1 MFKKFEIR
9 PVVIKDDGGVE
20 FCWTYAEAQ
29 SIAAGESPIA
39 FGLYGE
45 EPDGLQHCYQHIADV
60 STKPYMLELVKNLFD
75 IVLDWPGQDRIAF
88 DREGT
93 ILNESRIIRST

>member
-9 PVVIKDDGGVE
+9 PIVIKDNGGVE
-20 FCWTYAEAQ
+20 FCLTYAEAQ
-29 SIAAGESPIA
+29 SIAASESAIA

-45 EPDGLQHCYQHIADV
+45 EPDGPQHCYQHIADV
-60 STKPYMLELVKNLFD
+60 STKPYMLELVKNLFG
-75 IVLDWPGQDRIAF
+75 IVLDWSDQDRIAF

-93 ILNESRIIRST
+93 VLNKSRITCST